1 MGFIYEKKIDCPVCS
16 SIVKTISIPS
26 DISLNTFL
34 QSLCNTSNN
43 NNNNIPSLRLSKPSA
58 VSSSGKTLYMP
69 NPPSL
74 EKATRKNLDCKLIDL
89 LKIHNNKNENN
100 NENENGVVDVDDEII
115 ITDDILGYASL
126 TIKVVFI

>member
-1 MGFIYEKKIDCPVCS
+1 MG
-16 SIVKTISIPS
+16 SIVKTISISS

-34 QSLCNTSNN
+34 QSLCTTSN

-89 LKIHNNKNENN
+89 LKIHNNNKNENN
-100 NENENGVVDVDDEII
+100 NENENGVVVDDEII